1 MMRLSISSIET
12 LRQRLMALAADP
24 GLLAHSRAHGRA
36 REVPVGAVP
45 RRSAVL
51 LALYQ
56 ADGQIWLPL
65 IVRPQY
71 EGVHSG
77 QVAFPGGKY
86 EDADGSMEH
95 TALRETREEVGIQ
108 VQPADLLGK
117 LTEIY
122 IPPSNSLV
130 TPVVAWLPFVPSFT
144 PDRHEVA
151 AMLPVPL
158 AHLRNPAHWG
168 QKHIQLANGHLA
180 PFHAYL
186 FEGQEIWGATAYM
199 IGELLELTEGIVG
212 LDSNT

>member
-1 MMRLSISSIET
+1 MMPLSAPSIEM
-12 LRQRLMALAADP
+12 LRQRLTALATNPD
-24 GLLAHSRAHGRA
+24 LLAHTRAHGRA
-36 REVPVGAVP
+36 RAVPADAVP

-56 ADGQIWLPL
+56 ANGQIWLPL

-86 EDADGSMEH
+86 EDGDGTLEY
-95 TALRETREEVGIQ
+95 TALRETREEVGIE
-108 VQPADLLGK
+108 VQSADLLGK

-144 PDRHEVA
+144 PDQHEVA
-151 AMLPVPL
+151 SMLLVPL
-158 AHLRNPAHWG
+158 AHLRNPAYWG
-168 QKHIQLANGHLA
+168 QKHIQLINGNLA

-199 IGELLELTEGIVG
+199 IGELLELIEGIIG
-212 LDSNT
+212 LDGNT